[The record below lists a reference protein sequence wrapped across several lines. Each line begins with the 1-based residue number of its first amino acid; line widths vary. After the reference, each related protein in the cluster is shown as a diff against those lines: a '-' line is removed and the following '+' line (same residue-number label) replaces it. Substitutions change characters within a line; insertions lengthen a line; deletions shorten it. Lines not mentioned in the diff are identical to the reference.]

1 MTNANPIPVEV
12 DVYLDPVEQGYTA
25 ALDANDEAHEVE
37 LDAMYGS
44 GTADYNKLKNK
55 PRIEGVELTGDK
67 SFEDLGATALTN
79 EELEALL
86 K

>member
-12 DVYLDPVEQGYTA
+12 DIYLDPIEQGYTA
-25 ALDANDEAHEVE
+25 ALDANDEAREVE

-86 K
+86 R

>member
-12 DVYLDPVEQGYTA
+12 DVYLDPVEQGYNAT
-25 ALDANDEAHEVE
+25 LDANDEARDIN
-37 LDAMYGS
+37 LDAMYVS

-55 PRIEGVELTGDK
+55 PCINSVELTGNK